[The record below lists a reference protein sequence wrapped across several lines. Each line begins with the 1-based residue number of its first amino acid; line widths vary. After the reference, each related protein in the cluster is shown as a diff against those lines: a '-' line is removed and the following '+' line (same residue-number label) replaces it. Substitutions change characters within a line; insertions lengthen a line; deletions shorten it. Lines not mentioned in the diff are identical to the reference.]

1 MAVFE
6 YKGVDGKGKPVKGI
20 IDADSERAARI
31 KLRRAQVFPT
41 HVAEEGKAKFSLSLD
56 QDVKLFKFLQR
67 VKVSEIAHM
76 TRQLSTLLGA
86 NIPLVDSLTAMSEQV
101 ENPLLRSAITQVKD
115 KVREGA
121 RLADA
126 MRAHPDIFNDL
137 YIHMVRAGE
146 ASGAL
151 ELVLKRLADFT
162 ESQAE
167 LTSKIK
173 GALTYPLVMIVVSL
187 GLMVFLLVGVVP
199 KITKI
204 FEDTEL
210 ALPLPTRILLGV
222 SGFLQHYWYIVL
234 LLIPLLVVA
243 WRRFSKHPKGR
254 VFIDR
259 TSLKLPIFGEIMHM
273 VALSRFSL
281 TLSTLL
287 ASGVQ
292 LLQAMDIVKDVV
304 QNVMI
309 KTAVEE
315 AMTSVREGESLAEP
329 LRRSGYFPPMVIHMI
344 KVGEKTGS
352 LETMLEKISEN
363 YDGQVNTRVSALTTL
378 LEPMIIVV
386 MGAMVSFIVLSI
398 LLPIL
403 KLNQITRS

>member
-6 YKGVDGKGKPVKGI
+6 YKGVDVRGKPVKGI
-20 IDADSERAARI
+20 VDAESERAARL
-31 KLRRAQVFPT
+31 KLRRTQVFPT
-41 HVAEEGKAKFSLSLD
+41 QLTEEGKGTFSFSLD
-56 QDVKLFKFLQR
+56 QDVKILKFFQK
-67 VKVSEIAHM
+67 VKVAEIAHM
-76 TRQLSTLLGA
+76 TRQLATLLGA
-86 NIPLVDSLTAMSEQV
+86 NIPLIDSLTALSEQV
-101 ENPLLRSAITQVKD
+101 ENPQLRNAIAQVKD

-137 YIHMVRAGE
+137 YVHMVRAGE

-151 ELVLKRLADFT
+151 ETVLKRLADFT

-173 GALTYPLVMIVVSL
+173 GALTYPVVMSVVGL
-187 GLMVFLLVGVVP
+187 ALMVFLLVGVVP

-204 FEDTEL
+204 FEDTDI
-210 ALPLPTRILLGV
+210 ALPLPTQFLLAV
-222 SGFLQHYWYIVL
+222 SGFLQSYWYM
-234 LLIPLLVVA
+234 LILMVPLVVYA
-243 WRRFSKHPKGR
+243 WRRFSNRPQGR
-254 VFIDR
+254 RFLDR
-259 TSLKLPIFGEIMHM
+259 VSLKVPIFGEIFHM

-287 ASGVQ
+287 SSGVQ

-304 QNVMI
+304 QNVML
-309 KTAVEE
+309 KE
-315 AMTSVREGESLAEP
+315 AIEQSMVSVREGDSLAEP
-329 LRRSGYFPPMVIHMI
+329 LRRSGYFPPIVVHMI

-352 LETMLEKISEN
+352 LEAMLEKVAEN
-363 YDGQVNTRVSALTTL
+363 YDNQVDTKVSTLTTL
-378 LEPMIIVV
+378 LEPIMIIV
-386 MGAMVSFIVLSI
+386 MGGIVSFIVLSV

-403 KLNQITRS
+403 KLNQITR